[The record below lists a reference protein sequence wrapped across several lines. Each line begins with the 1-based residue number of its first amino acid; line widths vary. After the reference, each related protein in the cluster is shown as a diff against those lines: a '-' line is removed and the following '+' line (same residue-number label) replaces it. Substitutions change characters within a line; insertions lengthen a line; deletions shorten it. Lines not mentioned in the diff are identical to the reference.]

1 MFKYINLS
9 CLCLTEKKSDK
20 YWSFFFGVCVL
31 NVNHLQLGEMWVLN
45 VGARKELR
53 NSLGPGQRVVSC
65 LGELVTKSYEY
76 GLGWKGP

>member
-1 MFKYINLS
+1 M
-9 CLCLTEKKSDK
+9 
-20 YWSFFFGVCVL
+20 CVL
-31 NVNHLQLGEMWVLN
+31 NVNHLQLGETWVLK